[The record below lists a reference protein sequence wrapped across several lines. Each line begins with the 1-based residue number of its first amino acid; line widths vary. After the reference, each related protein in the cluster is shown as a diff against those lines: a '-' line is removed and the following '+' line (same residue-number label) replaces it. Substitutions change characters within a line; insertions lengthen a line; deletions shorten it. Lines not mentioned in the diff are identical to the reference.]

1 MTQDGADNINQL
13 KQKISAAMNAPV
25 LLRLNLLE
33 PILNIAIKIIEDHA
47 REIDKLRERI
57 FILEGEGDDDNV
69 R

>member
-1 MTQDGADNINQL
+1 VTQDGADNINQL